1 MSKLHNMILIPRY
14 STKEM
19 VIAWSDENK
28 YQKWLIVEDASLR
41 AERDC
46 GRIDRDI
53 PSDYMK
59 EIKIIV
65 DEIDRIEAELTRHDV
80 LAFLQHVSPQLPEW
94 MRPLYH
100 KDRTSYD
107 IVDPA
112 TILIILESID
122 ILIRRLGGLMIA
134 LKERA
139 EEYKYLPAVGRSHG
153 VHGEP
158 ITFGVRIINYYAF
171 IKRQCD
177 GLLDLRKE
185 IAVGKLS
192 GAMGMYTMPPEV
204 EMLTGKRL
212 GLRPTISTQI
222 IPRDIIAKYTSAL
235 SFIARSI
242 QHIAD
247 NIRLMQT
254 TEVREVQ
261 EFFSKFQKGSSAMP
275 HKRNP
280 IASENLSGMAAVV
293 NGFHHAMMELI
304 PSWYERD
311 LRNSGPERIILGGAS
326 MLVDYMIKRQTS
338 VIEKMLIYPKRIQQN
353 LSLTKGLIF
362 SQGVMSLLAEKSNIP
377 REEAYEIVKYLAQ
390 RCWDEDL
397 DFQVEIRKNA
407 RLTRWLSDGEIEGC
421 FDVTKKITNVDHIFK
436 MAYGDIH
443 FNVTEKEVRKHDGL
457 IGSS

>member
-1 MSKLHNMILIPRY
+1 MIKLHNMILIPRY
-14 STKEM
+14 STEEM
-19 VIAWSDENK
+19 VVAWSEENK
-28 YQKWLIVEDASLR
+28 YQKWLLVEDASLR

-46 GRIDRDI
+46 GRIGQDI
-53 PSDYMK
+53 PADYLK
-59 EIKIIV
+59 KITIIV
-65 DEIDRIEAELTRHDV
+65 EEIDRIEADFTRHDV

-94 MRPLYH
+94 VRPLYH

-122 ILIRRLGGLMIA
+122 ILTQRLAGLMIA
-134 LKERA
+134 LKNRA
-139 EEYKYLPAVGRSHG
+139 EEYKYFPAVGRSHG

-177 GLLDLRKE
+177 ELLKLRKE

-192 GAMGMYTMPPEV
+192 GAMGTYPIPPEV
-204 EMLTGKRL
+204 EKLTCQRL
-212 GLRPTISTQI
+212 GLRPTIATQI

-261 EFFSKFQKGSSAMP
+261 EFFSKTQKGSSAMP

-280 IASENLSGMAAVV
+280 IASENLSGMATVV

-311 LRNSGPERIILGGAS
+311 LRNSGAERIILGGAS
-326 MLVDYMIKRQTS
+326 MLTDYMIKRQTG
-338 VIEKMLIYPKRIQQN
+338 VVEKMLIYPKRIREN
-353 LSLTKGLIF
+353 FALTKGLIF

-377 REEAYEIVKYLAQ
+377 REEAYEIVKDIAQ
-390 RCWDEDL
+390 RCWDEDS
-397 DFQVEIRKNA
+397 DFQAEIKKND
-407 RLTRWLSDGEIEGC
+407 RLTRWLSSDEIEAC
-421 FDVTKKITNVDHIFK
+421 FNVERKIAHVDHIFK
-436 MAYGDIH
+436 MAYGDI
-443 FNVTEKEVRKHDGL
+443 L
-457 IGSS
+457 